1 MGAVR
6 GGGHTDTMPRMS
18 LAPLR
23 RAVRVAPLAPDLVGR
38 AVLGRALRRIAG
50 PAIDTASAPTI
61 SVRSTIDTDARETI
75 GALLPGVSVDE
86 LDGYEREYQAID
98 HELVERAGSR
108 PLPMPPLWRTGRQ
121 TGLVLY
127 SLVRALEPKIV
138 VETGTANG
146 WSSVIFLRALAKN
159 GGGELHS
166 FDVRDDVGGLIDPEE
181 KDRWRLHV
189 LREGTLQE
197 FGAELDA
204 LDKIGLFF
212 HDSDHS
218 YLHMRIE
225 LRLAAEHL
233 AEGGAL
239 TSDDASL
246 SHAYLEACEEADLD
260 PRLLIDNYKASG
272 FAVQGVTAGDRIRA

>member
-1 MGAVR
+1 MA
-6 GGGHTDTMPRMS
+6 DMS

-23 RAVRVAPLAPDLVGR
+23 RAARVAPLAPDIVGR
-38 AVLGRALRRIAG
+38 ALLGRALRKIAG
-50 PAIDTASAPTI
+50 PAIDTASAPAI
-61 SVRSTIDTDARETI
+61 SVRSTIDTDPRATL
-75 GALLPGVSVDE
+75 GALLPEHPVDQ
-86 LDGYEREYQAID
+86 LDSFEREYQEID
-98 HELVERAGSR
+98 HQLVERAGSR

-127 SLVRALEPKIV
+127 SLVRALAPQVV

-146 WSSVIFLRALAKN
+146 WSSVIFLQALARN
-159 GGGELHS
+159 GSGELHS
-166 FDVRDDVGGLIDPEE
+166 FDVRDDVGGLIDPQERE
-181 KDRWRLHV
+181 RWTLHV
-189 LREGTLQE
+189 LKEGTLQE
-197 FGAELDA
+197 FGQELDR
-204 LDKIGLFF
+204 LDPIGLFF

-225 LRLAAEHL
+225 LRLAAQHL
-233 AEGGAL
+233 AAGGAL

-246 SHAYLEACEEADLD
+246 SHAYLEACEEAGLD

>member
-1 MGAVR
+1 
-6 GGGHTDTMPRMS
+6 MS

-23 RAVRVAPLAPDLVGR
+23 RVVRVAPLAPDLVRR
-38 AVLGRALRRIAG
+38 AVVGRALRRIAG
-50 PAIDTASAPTI
+50 KAIDTASAPAI
-61 SVRSTIDTDARETI
+61 SVRSTIDTDPRSTLA
-75 GALLPGVSVDE
+75 ALLPASSIDA
-86 LDGYEREYQAID
+86 LDTYEREYQEID
-98 HELVERAGSR
+98 HLLVERAATR

-127 SLVRALEPKIV
+127 SLVRALEPQVV

-146 WSSVIFLRALAKN
+146 WSAVIFLSALRKN
-159 GGGELHS
+159 GAGTLHS
-166 FDVRDDVGGLIDPEE
+166 FDVRDDVGGLIDPDERE
-181 KDRWRLHV
+181 QWELHV
-189 LREGTLQE
+189 LKDGTLQE
-197 FGAELDA
+197 FGAELDK
-204 LDKIGLFF
+204 LDPIGLFF

-225 LRLAAEHL
+225 LRLAAQHL
-233 AEGGAL
+233 SAGGAL

-246 SHAYLEACEEADLD
+246 SHAYLEAAEEAGLD

>member
-1 MGAVR
+1 
-6 GGGHTDTMPRMS
+6 MS

-23 RAVRVAPLAPDLVGR
+23 RALRVAPLAPDLVGR
-38 AVLGRALRRIAG
+38 ALVGRVLRRVAG
-50 PAIDTASAPTI
+50 GAIDTATSPAISA
-61 SVRSTIDTDARETI
+61 RSTIDTDPRETL
-75 GALLPGVSVDE
+75 GALLPGASVDE
-86 LDGYEREYQAID
+86 LDSYEREYQAID
-98 HELVERAGSR
+98 HELIERAASR

-146 WSSVIFLRALAKN
+146 WSSVIFLSALARN
-159 GGGELHS
+159 GSGELHS
-166 FDVRDDVGGLIDPEE
+166 FDVRSDVGGLINDDE
-181 KDRWRLHV
+181 KERWRLHV
-189 LREGTLQE
+189 LRDGTLPE
-197 FGAELDA
+197 FGEELGKIDP
-204 LDKIGLFF
+204 IGLFF

-225 LRLAAEHL
+225 LRLAAQHL
-233 AEGGAL
+233 APGGAL

-246 SHAYLEACEEADLD
+246 SHAYLEACEEAGLD

-272 FAVQGVTAGDRIRA
+272 FSVQGVTAGDRIRG